1 MIWLIIYRVMQWLCA
16 LLIGCAVIAM
26 FTQGIAYLLWVLVG
40 LFLFAGWK
48 QMADD
53 AKEELL

>member
-1 MIWLIIYRVMQWLCA
+1 MQWLCA